1 MSLSYR
7 VSLQVCE
14 VVSADDKTTHKLDL
28 QSILPEDEMKGL
40 LRDSLTARGFEEQE
54 DGTLKRVEE
63 GGEVITVNL
72 EDLTMTTE
80 LASEDTV
87 EGKVEGW
94 GDAETR
100 RGAQRDAER
109 RAREQ
114 ASALVDQ
121 GQREAQ
127 RRVTSQL
134 AEGESARLEDMN
146 QALQDVYAEAL
157 KRKARAL
164 GDVVEQV
171 EGTNAQGEYELVIKV
186 EL

>member
-87 EGKVEGW
+87 EGKVEGL
-94 GDAETR
+94 D
-100 RGAQRDAER
+100 
-109 RAREQ
+109 
-114 ASALVDQ
+114 
-121 GQREAQ
+121 
-127 RRVTSQL
+127 
-134 AEGESARLEDMN
+134 
-146 QALQDVYAEAL
+146 
-157 KRKARAL
+157 RKS
-164 GDVVEQV
+164 VV
-171 EGTNAQGEYELVIKV
+171 
-186 EL
+186 